1 MTTSE
6 GTFVTP
12 GMILD
17 LDGDTETGTGIGST
31 ERGWIALRPGRFVI
45 SEGKADVISSGST
58 PRIPQID
65 EVIIGRV
72 TRLHNKTAEIEILHI
87 EGRDDANRTLD
98 TFHRSADIFVSE
110 IVDRFMPSPGDGM
123 RTRDVIRARVIQSEP
138 MVKASCK
145 GDPALG
151 VLHAICPVC
160 GKFLSVSDKVADQNV
175 ACDRC
180 DYSGYRALSNGYGH
194 GHILPDGVDLSE
206 LNRGGERWTPEMDG
220 RLGHNGARPYL
231 SPMADYR
238 RGEDHEMPA
247 NQANR
252 PVGRDGRPRRE
263 MHATN
268 CTLCGTNTKVPFE
281 PTPGKPIR
289 CRDCMDKVK
298 EGNASKEELAKER
311 EVINE
316 MRKKAEK
323 EAGVKLFVGG
333 LPHGSSEDELRTIV
347 EAHGEV
353 RRVDIA
359 KDKEGNPRGFGFVVF
374 ADPDE
379 GRAAVK
385 ALNGTELGGRK
396 LRFEEA
402 NSDSRGG
409 RGGRGGRDRRNRGG
423 RERRNRN

>member
-1 MTTSE
+1 MSASD
-6 GTFVTP
+6 GAFVTP
-12 GMILD
+12 GMVLD
-17 LDGDTETGTGIGST
+17 FDGEIETGSGIGSST
-31 ERGWIALRPGRFVI
+31 RGWIALRPGRFIV

-65 EVIIGRV
+65 EIIIGRV

-87 EGRDDANRTLD
+87 EGRDDADRTLD

-145 GDPALG
+145 GNPALG

-175 ACDRC
+175 ACSRC
-180 DYSGYRALSNGYGH
+180 DYTGYRALSNGYGQ
-194 GHILPDGVDLSE
+194 GHVLPDGVDFSE

-263 MHATN
+263 MHAAN

-289 CRDCMDKVK
+289 CRNCMDKVK

-311 EVINE
+311 ETINE

-333 LPHGSSEDELRTIV
+333 LPHESTEDELRAIV
-347 EAHGEV
+347 ESHGEV
-353 RRVDIA
+353 RKVDIA
-359 KDKEGNPRGFGFVVF
+359 KDNEGNSRGFGFVVF

-379 GRAAVK
+379 GRAAIK

-396 LRFEEA
+396 LRFEES
-402 NSDSRGG
+402 NSDSRRG
-409 RGGRGGRDRRNRGG
+409 RGGRGGRDRGNRGG
-423 RERRNRN
+423 RDRRKRN